1 MFHCRVTPINDR
13 RFVYGESGLFLQILL
28 LGGTFWVLRKNSDYE
43 EGEMDKI
50 EGLLLETEGRYGK
63 LSLWLEFFLIE

>member
-1 MFHCRVTPINDR
+1 MFHCKVTPSGLT
-13 RFVYGESGLFLQILL
+13 YGESGLFLQRML

-50 EGLLLETEGRYGK
+50 EELLLENEGRYGK

>member
-1 MFHCRVTPINDR
+1 M
-13 RFVYGESGLFLQILL
+13 
-28 LGGTFWVLRKNSDYE
+28 LRKNSDYE

-50 EGLLLETEGRYGK
+50 EELLLENEGRYGK